1 MTTAHWFTHREQ
13 GGFPVEKAALGPFD
27 LSVLHVDGEWQWL
40 VRGHGRDVAEGGARR
55 LCDARREAEAV
66 ALRLG

>member
-1 MTTAHWFTHREQ
+1 MTTAHWFTEKKH
-13 GGFPVEKAALGPFD
+13 GGFPVEKAGLGCCD
-27 LSVLHVDGEWQWL
+27 LSALHVGGEWQWL
-40 VRGHGRDVAEGGARR
+40 VRSHGRDVAEGGAQR